1 MQRARVRLS
10 PRGRRLA
17 ALLGRPAGLR
27 IRRSARPDGA
37 GAASRDGRGDW
48 VEAWLRIDSADAT
61 VLDLLALGAEVEV
74 VQPAELRARVAET
87 ARRIADL
94 NTAQPD
100 DEHAAAD
107 HAPGGTT

>member
-1 MQRARVRLS
+1 
-10 PRGRRLA
+10 
-17 ALLGRPAGLR
+17 
-27 IRRSARPDGA
+27 
-37 GAASRDGRGDW
+37 